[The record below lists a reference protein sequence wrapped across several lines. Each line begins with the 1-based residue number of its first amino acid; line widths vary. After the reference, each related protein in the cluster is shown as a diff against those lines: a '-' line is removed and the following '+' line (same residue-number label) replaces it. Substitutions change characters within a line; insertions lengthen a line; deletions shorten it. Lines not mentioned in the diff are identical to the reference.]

1 LAGSSDRAHADD
13 LARLRQAVDASG
25 EVIFMTDREGI
36 ITFVNPQFE
45 QTYGYT
51 ADDVI
56 GKATPRLLKGGS
68 QSDGY
73 YKEFWGQILGG
84 QVTRSEF
91 VNRTKTGVF
100 IDVEA
105 TVNPIRD
112 ESQQVVGFIAVQRD
126 VTARRK
132 MEETLRQ
139 NEERLRLITDTVSDM
154 VSQVRLDGTYLYA
167 SPAHERVLGYPPGS
181 LIGTSA
187 FQLVHPADLARVQA
201 VIQSALPGPATA
213 RFEFRC
219 RHADGRY
226 LWLEAVGTLL
236 HDQTHSPIGAVL
248 SARDVTERRTLEEQ
262 FHQGQ
267 KMEAI
272 GRLAGGI
279 AHDFNNVLTAI
290 LGFTE
295 LLLDRVHD
303 PSLVAD
309 LKEIKD
315 AGDRAGRLTRQLLAF
330 SRKQI
335 MTPQV
340 LDLNRVMTELQKMLG
355 RVIGED
361 VELVVE
367 PAPLLTA
374 ITADPGQVEQLLMN
388 LAVNSRDAMPKGGRL
403 TIRTSNVEVDA
414 AFVRNH
420 PGAATGE
427 YASIAVEDTGHG
439 IPAELLERV
448 FEPFFTTKPLGK
460 GTGLGLATVYGI
472 AKQSGGFVSIA
483 STVGVGTTVTSYFP
497 RAHEALRE
505 VPERVRPQAELHGAE
520 TVLVAEDQVA
530 VRDLMVRVLEGLGYA
545 VLAARDGSDAIR
557 IEEGHTGPIDLLL
570 SDVIM
575 PGLNGPDLAQRLLS
589 RRPSLRVL
597 YVSGFTS
604 HLATRLGTIGA
615 RAGFLQK
622 PFTPDRLARKVRE
635 VLDAPSAGAR
645 RPS

>member
-1 LAGSSDRAHADD
+1 
-13 LARLRQAVDASG
+13 LRQAVDASG

-51 ADDVI
+51 AEDVI
-56 GKATPRLLKGGS
+56 GKATPRLLKGDS
-68 QSDGY
+68 QSAEY
-73 YKEFWGQILGG
+73 YKEFWGQILDGH
-84 QVTRSEF
+84 VTRSEF
-91 VNRTKTGVF
+91 VNRTKAGAL
-100 IDVEA
+100 IDIEA
-105 TVNPIRD
+105 TVNPIWD
-112 ESQQVVGFIAVQRD
+112 ESRQVVGFIAVQRN
-126 VTARRK
+126 VTARRR
-132 MEETLRQ
+132 MEDALRQ

-167 SPAHERVLGYPPGS
+167 SPAHERVLGYAPGT

-187 FQLVHPADLARVQA
+187 FQLVHPADLPRVQSE
-201 VIQSALPGPATA
+201 IQSALRGRESA

-236 HDQTHSPIGAVL
+236 HDQTQKPIGAVL

-295 LLLDRVHD
+295 LLLDRVQD
-303 PSLVAD
+303 PGLVAD

-335 MTPQV
+335 MAPQV
-340 LDLNRVMTELQKMLG
+340 LDLNKVMTELHKMLE

-361 VELVVE
+361 IELVV
-367 PAPLLTA
+367 APESSLAT
-374 ITADPGQVEQLLMN
+374 IKADPGQVEQLLMN

-403 TIRTSNVEVDA
+403 TIRTANVEVDA
-414 AFVRNH
+414 DFARSH
-420 PGAATGE
+420 PGAVTGE
-427 YASIAVEDTGHG
+427 YASIAVQDTGHG
-439 IPAELLERV
+439 IPVELLERV

-472 AKQSGGFVSIA
+472 AKQSGGFVFID

-497 RAHEALRE
+497 RAHEA
-505 VPERVRPQAELHGAE
+505 PQPAADRVRPEAELHGAE
-520 TVLVAEDQVA
+520 TVLVAEDQAA
-530 VRDLMVRVLEGLGYA
+530 VRDLMVRVLEGLGYF

-557 IEEGHTGPIDLLL
+557 IEEGHRGPIDLLL

-604 HLATRLGTIGA
+604 HLATRLGTVGA

-635 VLDAPSAGAR
+635 VLDTPAVAARSPS
-645 RPS
+645 

>member
-1 LAGSSDRAHADD
+1 MTGSRESARADD
-13 LARLRQAVDASG
+13 PARLRQAVDASG
-25 EVIFMTDREGI
+25 EVIFMTDREGV

-45 QTYGYT
+45 RTYGYT
-51 ADDVI
+51 AEEVI
-56 GKATPRLLKGGS
+56 GKTTPRLLKGGP
-68 QSDGY
+68 QRGEF
-73 YKEFWGQILGG
+73 YKDFWGQILGG

-91 VNRTKTGVF
+91 VNRTKAGVL

-112 ESQQVVGFIAVQRD
+112 ETQQVVGFIAVQRD
-126 VTARRK
+126 VTARRR
-132 MEETLRQ
+132 MEDALRQ

-154 VSQVRLDGTYLYA
+154 VSQVRLDGTYMYA
-167 SPAHERVLGYPPGS
+167 SPAHERVLGYPPKS
-181 LIGTSA
+181 LVGTSV

-201 VIQSALPGPATA
+201 EIGAALRTRETG

-226 LWLEAVGTLL
+226 VWLEAAGTLL
-236 HDQTHSPIGAVL
+236 HDQAQQPIGAVL
-248 SARDVTERRTLEEQ
+248 SARDVTERKSLEEQ

-295 LLLDRVHD
+295 LLLDRVHEA
-303 PSLVAD
+303 SVIAD

-315 AGDRAGRLTRQLLAF
+315 AGERAGRLTRQLLAF

-340 LDLNRVMTELQKMLG
+340 LDLNKVMTELEKMLG

-367 PAPLLTA
+367 PAPSLAA
-374 ITADPGQVEQLLMN
+374 IKADPGQVEQLLMN
-388 LAVNSRDAMPKGGRL
+388 LAVNARDAMPKGGRI
-403 TIRTSNVEVDA
+403 TIRTANVELDA
-414 AFVRNH
+414 DFARKH
-420 PGAATGE
+420 PGAATGA
-427 YASIAVEDTGHG
+427 YSSVAVEDTGHG

-472 AKQSGGFVSIA
+472 AKQSSGFVSIA
-483 STVGVGTTVTSYFP
+483 STVGVGTTVTTYFP
-497 RAHEALRE
+497 QVHEA
-505 VPERVRPQAELHGAE
+505 PQHASERVRPQAELHGTE
-520 TVLVAEDQVA
+520 TVLVAEDQAA
-530 VRDLMVRVLEGLGYA
+530 VRDLMVRVLEDLGYIA
-545 VLAARDGSDAIR
+545 LAARDGADAVR
-557 IEEGHTGPIDLLL
+557 IEEAHTGAIYLLL

-589 RRPSLRVL
+589 RRPSLKVL

-604 HLATRLGTIGA
+604 HLATRLGTIGG

-635 VLDAPSAGAR
+635 MLDAQVGVRQES
-645 RPS
+645 